1 MTVDQ
6 PKLIHFLEGHDKSFI
21 IPVYQRN
28 YDWQEFH
35 CKTLYEDLIGIC
47 KIKRESHFFGSIVYL
62 YDDDNIGRNLVIIDG
77 QQRITTVS
85 LLLLALIRVVEEK
98 NIEGID
104 IEAIRNEYLIGKYSH
119 KQKMKLKPVRED
131 DDAFIKL
138 FESNNEKDYKKDS
151 NITKN
156 YLYFKKRLL
165 NETIEY
171 SDFLISIKK
180 LNIVEIKLK
189 KGEDDPQLIFESLN
203 STGLDLTEA
212 DKVRNFLLM
221 NLEYKEQEKYYN
233 DYWRPIEE
241 LTQSNMSSFINISSF
256 IRDYITY
263 KEKHTPPINKVYF
276 EFKEFFKNQFE
287 IENLES
293 LFEELLRFAKYYSY
307 IINSDYKNNDV
318 PEEKIKK
325 INEYL
330 SYLNT
335 LEVTVSYPFLLEV
348 FNDFET
354 EKIINIDE
362 FLEVLKIIE
371 SYIFRRII
379 CDLPANSLN
388 KIFVSLGKEIKNVNN
403 YDESNYVEILKHIL
417 TQKKEGNQKFPNDF
431 EFEDRIINK
440 DIYNM
445 SKKNKLHLL
454 IRLETFHNNESS
466 EKAIRQKLDE
476 QELTIEHIM
485 PQTLDSFW
493 KQDLKDKYGDEF
505 IKIHEKYLNTLGN
518 ITLTGYNKEYG
529 NKPFLVKKTCEHGFD
544 ESTLFLNQDLKKI
557 NSWDESKILN
567 RASIL
572 KNKALNIW
580 KYPKSSYKPPESTE
594 NLYSLNE
601 RKDFTGEK
609 IKYFEFK
616 GTRYDVNSWVD
627 FYEKIILLLFDLDP
641 IKFKVFLSGDDF
653 KNKLSENKDKLRKP
667 REIADNIFIESNLNV
682 GSIINNVILML
693 ETIKLNSSDV
703 SVCLKE
709 Q

>member
-335 LEVTVSYPFLLEV
+335 LEVTV
-348 FNDFET
+348 
-354 EKIINIDE
+354 I
-362 FLEVLKIIE
+362 
-371 SYIFRRII
+371 
-379 CDLPANSLN
+379 
-388 KIFVSLGKEIKNVNN
+388 G
-403 YDESNYVEILKHIL
+403 
-417 TQKKEGNQKFPNDF
+417 
-431 EFEDRIINK
+431 
-440 DIYNM
+440 
-445 SKKNKLHLL
+445 
-454 IRLETFHNNESS
+454 
-466 EKAIRQKLDE
+466 
-476 QELTIEHIM
+476 
-485 PQTLDSFW
+485 
-493 KQDLKDKYGDEF
+493 
-505 IKIHEKYLNTLGN
+505 
-518 ITLTGYNKEYG
+518 
-529 NKPFLVKKTCEHGFD
+529 GF
-544 ESTLFLNQDLKKI
+544 
-557 NSWDESKILN
+557 
-567 RASIL
+567 
-572 KNKALNIW
+572 
-580 KYPKSSYKPPESTE
+580 
-594 NLYSLNE
+594 
-601 RKDFTGEK
+601 
-609 IKYFEFK
+609 
-616 GTRYDVNSWVD
+616 
-627 FYEKIILLLFDLDP
+627 
-641 IKFKVFLSGDDF
+641 
-653 KNKLSENKDKLRKP
+653 
-667 REIADNIFIESNLNV
+667 
-682 GSIINNVILML
+682 
-693 ETIKLNSSDV
+693 
-703 SVCLKE
+703 
-709 Q
+709 

>member
-1 MTVDQ
+1 MKAENSKLTDILKP
-6 PKLIHFLEGHDKSFI
+6 PKQSFI

-28 YDWQEFH
+28 YDWQTSH
-35 CKTLYEDLIGIC
+35 CEKLYEDLIDVC
-47 KIKRESHFFGSIVYL
+47 KIDRKSHFFGSIVYFL
-62 YDDDNIGRNLVIIDG
+62 DNNIQPNLVIIDG

-98 NIEGID
+98 KIKGID
-104 IEAIRNEYLIGKYSH
+104 IEAIRKYLIVEEPSN
-119 KQKMKLKPVRED
+119 KQKIKLKSVRED
-131 DDAFIKL
+131 DDAFTKL
-138 FESNNEKDYKKDS
+138 FKPNNEKDYKEDS

-156 YLYFKKRLL
+156 YLYFKERLL
-165 NETIEY
+165 KEKIEY
-171 SDFLISIKK
+171 SDFLNSIEK
-180 LNIVEIKLK
+180 LNIVQIRLIKK
-189 KGEDDPQLIFESLN
+189 DGDDPQLIFESLN

-221 NLEYKEQEKYYN
+221 NLEYTVQEEYYN
-233 DYWRPIEE
+233 NYWRPIEK
-241 LTQSNMSSFINISSF
+241 LTQSNISNF

-263 KEKHTPPINKVYF
+263 KEKHTPPIYKVYF
-276 EFKEFFKNQFE
+276 EFKKFFKNQFE

-307 IINSDYKNNDV
+307 IINSDYKTNDV

-388 KIFVSLGKEIKNVNN
+388 KIFMSLGKEIKN
-403 YDESNYVEILKHIL
+403 YIDYKSNYVEILKYIL
-417 TQKKEGNQKFPNDF
+417 TQQKEGNQKFPNDF

-445 SKKNKLHLL
+445 SRKNKSHLL
-454 IRLETFHNNESS
+454 IRLETFQNNESS

-485 PQTLDSFW
+485 PQTLNPFW
-493 KQDLKDKYGDEF
+493 EKDLGDECNR
-505 IKIHEKYLNTLGN
+505 IHEKYLNTLGN

-529 NKPFLVKKTCEHGFD
+529 NKPFLDKKTCEHGFN

-557 NSWDESKILN
+557 NSWNESEILN
-567 RASIL
+567 RADIL
-572 KNKALNIW
+572 KKRALDIW
-580 KYPKSSYKPPESTE
+580 EYPKLSYIPSKSME

-601 RKDFTGEK
+601 GKDFTGEK

-616 GTRYDVNSWVD
+616 GKRYNVNSWAD
-627 FYEKIILLLFDLDP
+627 FYEKISSLLFDLDP
-641 IKFKVFLSGDDF
+641 IKVKVLLSEDDF
-653 KNKLSENKDKLRKP
+653 KKKLSKNKDELRKP
-667 REIADNIFIESNLNV
+667 RKIADNIFIESNLSV
-682 GSIINNVILML
+682 DSIINNVNLIL
-693 ETIKLNSSDV
+693 EKIELNSSDV

>member
-28 YDWQEFH
+28 YDWQESH
-35 CKTLYEDLIGIC
+35 CEKLYEDLIDVYEIDR
-47 KIKRESHFFGSIVYL
+47 KSHFFGSIVYL

-104 IEAIRNEYLIGKYSH
+104 IEAIRNEYLIGKYSRE
-119 KQKMKLKPVRED
+119 QKIKLKPVRED

-156 YLYFKKRLL
+156 YLYFKERLL

-221 NLEYKEQEKYYN
+221 NLEYEKQKTYYN
-233 DYWRPIEE
+233 DYWRKIEE
-241 LTQSNMSSFINISSF
+241 LTQSNMISFIDMSSF

-263 KEKHTPPINKVYF
+263 KKKYTPKIDEVYF
-276 EFKEFFKNQFE
+276 EFKKFFNNQFKR
-287 IENLES
+287 ENLES
-293 LFEELLRFAKYYSY
+293 LFKELLRFAKYYSY

-388 KIFVSLGKEIKNVNN
+388 KIFMSLGKEIKN
-403 YDESNYVEILKHIL
+403 YIDYKSNYVEILKYIL

-445 SKKNKLHLL
+445 SHKNKSHLL
-454 IRLETFHNNESS
+454 IRLETFNNNESS

-485 PQTLDSFW
+485 PQKLNPSW
-493 KQDLKDKYGDEF
+493 EKDLGNECNR
-505 IKIHEKYLNTLGN
+505 IHEKYLNTLGN

-529 NKPFLVKKTCEHGFD
+529 NKPFLFKKTCEHGFD
-544 ESTLFLNQDLKKI
+544 ESTLFLNHYLKNI
-557 NSWDESKILN
+557 NFWDESEILN
-567 RASIL
+567 RANIL
-572 KNKALNIW
+572 KKRALDIW
-580 KYPKSSYKPPESTE
+580 KYTKSSYIPSKSME

-601 RKDFTGEK
+601 CKDFSGKK
-609 IKYFEFK
+609 IKYFEFMA
-616 GTRYDVNSWVD
+616 TRYDVNSWVD
-627 FYEKIILLLFDLDP
+627 FYEKISSLLFDLDP

-653 KNKLSENKDKLRKP
+653 KNKLSKNKDKLRKP
-667 REIADNIFIESNLNV
+667 REIADNIFIESNLSV

-693 ETIKLNSSDV
+693 ETIELNSSDV
-703 SVCLKE
+703 SVCIKE